1 MARAVRIPDVAV
13 KRLPVYLRALAELQ
27 AADVEIVSSAELA
40 RRTGFSSEQIRKD
53 LAYFG
58 SFGTRGVGYSTG
70 SLSHG
75 IRRVLGLDR
84 TVEGVLVG
92 AGHLGTALARY
103 NQNREQHVNL
113 VAIFDADPAKV
124 GEVLGGTRVLP
135 ISDLPAFVRERGVR
149 LGVVAVPAPVAQ
161 QVVDELV
168 VAGILAL
175 LNFAPV
181 KLSVPPH
188 VQVQNI
194 DLSLELQ
201 ALAYYLQDGPSPPPA
216 APPRQELICYDCG
229 RPLSQCNCAPAG

>member
-1 MARAVRIPDVAV
+1 VLSVARAARIPDVAV
-13 KRLPVYLRALAELQ
+13 KRLPVYLRALADLQ
-27 AADVEIVSSAELA
+27 TAEVEIVSSAELA

-58 SFGTRGVGYSTG
+58 SFGTRGVGYSTE
-70 SLSHG
+70 SLARG

-84 TVEGVLVG
+84 AVDGVLVG

-113 VAIFDADPAKV
+113 VAIFDADPSKV
-124 GEVLGGTRVLP
+124 GQTIGGTRVLP
-135 ISDLPAFVRERGVR
+135 VSMLGQVVRERRVR
-149 LGVVAVPAPVAQ
+149 LAVVAVPAAAAQ
-161 QVVDELV
+161 AVVRDLV
-168 VAGILAL
+168 EAGVLAL

-181 KLSVPPH
+181 KLHVPPH

-201 ALAYYLQDGPSPPPA
+201 ALAYYLTPEDAAA
-216 APPRQELICYDCG
+216 AP
-229 RPLSQCNCAPAG
+229 